1 MRLSRLCVL
10 KGDRAVAAEVVNF
23 SWLLKVC
30 PGILTGVFLL
40 RIEKLRIADCGLFA
54 GPGGRI
60 EKSTTL
66 NFEP

>member
-40 RIEKLRIADCGLFA
+40 RIEKLRIADCSQDPAGGLRNQQ
-54 GPGGRI
+54 P
-60 EKSTTL
+60 
-66 NFEP
+66 